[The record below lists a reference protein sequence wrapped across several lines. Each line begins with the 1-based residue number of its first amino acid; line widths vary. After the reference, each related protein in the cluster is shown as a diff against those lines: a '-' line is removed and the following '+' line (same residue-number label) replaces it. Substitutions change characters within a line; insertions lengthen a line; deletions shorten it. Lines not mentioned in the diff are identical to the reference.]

1 MTEQSNNHPLAE
13 SVSALADDEASA
25 LELHRLLKAS
35 ETDPEIKAVWSRYQL
50 IGSAMRRELPAVQVG
65 DLASRISAAI
75 EQEDLYSSE
84 SLPAPSEAS
93 GEERRRFGGWWQ
105 QLGRVAVAAS
115 VAVVAVIGVQQF
127 PIESAAPELAGSAPI
142 PSDGEAE
149 TREDSPRS
157 AVSLP
162 AGYYAPNLP
171 VARNAS
177 AQTGYAPRSSEGR
190 QVLFVPRQTSTPV
203 PVEEIRAQLHQLIE
217 AHSEHA
223 ARNTNQGVL
232 PFARIVVEEE
242 D

>member
-13 SVSALADDEASA
+13 SVSALADDEASS

-35 ETDPEIKAVWSRYQL
+35 ETDPEIKATWSRYQL
-50 IGSAMRRELPAVQVG
+50 IGSAMRRELPAVNVG
-65 DLASRISAAI
+65 DLASRVSAAV
-75 EQEDLYSSE
+75 EQIDLD
-84 SLPAPSEAS
+84 APENPQAT
-93 GEERRRFGGWWQ
+93 ENPVKEPRRFGGWWQ

-115 VAVVAVIGVQQF
+115 VAVVAVLGVQQF
-127 PIESAAPELAGSAPI
+127 PLESPAPELAGSAPA
-142 PSDGEAE
+142 PSVGEAE
-149 TREDSPRS
+149 AREDSPRP

-177 AQTGYAPRSSEGR
+177 VQGGYEPRSGEAR
-190 QVLFVPRQTSTPV
+190 QVLFVPRQTSTSV
-203 PVEEIRAQLHQLIE
+203 PVEEIRAHLHQLIE

-232 PFARIVVEEE
+232 PFARVVVEE